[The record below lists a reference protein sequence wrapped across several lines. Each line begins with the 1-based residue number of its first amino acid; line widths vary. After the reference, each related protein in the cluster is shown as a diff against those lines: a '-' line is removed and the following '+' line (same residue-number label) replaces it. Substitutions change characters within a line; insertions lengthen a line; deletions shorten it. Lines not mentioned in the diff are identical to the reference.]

1 MKRSLHTKS
10 NAISGSSHDSPLA
23 VLLDVHSGED
33 QEAKTCKVEKKEK
46 KGKRK
51 RELRN
56 HEKVRFH

>member
-10 NAISGSSHDSPLA
+10 NAISGPSHDSPLA

-46 KGKRK
+46 KK
-51 RELRN
+51 EN
-56 HEKVRFH
+56 EKGN